1 MTYGY
6 CVYHEIECDYSGT
19 CRDCPHNTEEDTEW
33 FKQDEERAEMRG
45 ESKWIKNGR

>member
-6 CVYHEIECDYSGT
+6 CVYHEIECDYSGP

-33 FKQDEERAEMRG
+33 FKQDEAQAES
-45 ESKWIKNGR
+45 EVPK